1 MFLSEVLKAI
11 TYSNADVEHPFQD
24 IVYLLTGKEV
34 GIDNTKQYFVDY
46 HAVQKAVQHLKE
58 TEKDPA

>member
-1 MFLSEVLKAI
+1 MV
-11 TYSNADVEHPFQD
+11 VEHPFQD

-34 GIDNTKQYFVDY
+34 GIDNTKQYYIDY
-46 HAVQKAVQHLKE
+46 HAVQKAVQYLKD